1 MATQAEQRRAI
12 RDSVSRSR
20 AATAA
25 DERRATG
32 RRIEAERRG
41 ETVVQ
46 DLNRLITPQ
55 TQRRTLRSVPPV
67 GALPASRGRGTY
79 TPPPAAGGGI
89 ASPLIE
95 RLVIVDGQAV
105 GDREYWPNG
114 HTTSDGLFVLP
125 AIKTWNFIDA
135 AGAAVQLQLA
145 DPEGSP
151 V

>member
-1 MATQAEQRRAI
+1 MATLADQRRAI
-12 RDSVSRSR
+12 RAGVNSSR
-20 AATAA
+20 AATGA
-25 DERRATG
+25 DARRAIG
-32 RRIEAERRG
+32 EQIIKDRRG
-41 ETVVQ
+41 ESVVQ

-55 TQRRTLRSVPPV
+55 AQRRTLRTVPPV
-67 GALPASRGRGTY
+67 GAVPATRGRGTY
-79 TPPPAAGGGI
+79 TPPPATGGGI